1 MPLPLVPPL
10 IVIQDALLLAVHVQ
24 PAPTV
29 TGTVPENVP
38 AGTLDD
44 VGEMVA
50 TQGAPACVIVRLL
63 PPIVRIPV
71 RGVLPAF
78 AATL

>member
-1 MPLPLVPPL
+1 MPLPLVPPV

-29 TGTVPENVP
+29 TAAVPEKGP
-38 AGTLDD
+38 EGTLEE
-44 VGEMVA
+44 VGEIVA
-50 TQGAPACVIVRLL
+50 RHGAPAWVMVKLL

-71 RGVLPAF
+71 RGVLAVF
-78 AATL
+78 GATL

>member
-1 MPLPLVPPL
+1 MPLPLVPPV

-29 TGTVPENVP
+29 TATVPEKVP
-38 AGTLDD
+38 AGAFDE
-44 VGEMVA
+44 VGEIVA
-50 TQGAPACVIVRLL
+50 MHGAPACVMVKVL

-71 RGVLPAF
+71 RGVLAVLG
-78 AATL
+78 ATL